1 MKFKSRPEL
10 YLYTMYLLKEMSA
23 EIPKPHPALLEAIS
37 RLKKALNQ
45 HEQDTHCVIEII
57 DTLSHIPDS
66 GFKDVDLDILK
77 EVRLGVQSSYFDQ
90 TAKEKWENPLGRR
103 LESVLQIAIAMEP
116 GKGMMT
122 AVHKLSLG
130 ICDALEHC
138 YKNLP
143 HQLPIF
149 LNELTEK
156 AHPIGFGAF
165 KETEYPGDSKPNL
178 KQVTDILKKNDPR
191 DFIRIICIHFKFGR
205 TLARQLGNW
214 NQFCSDKIR
223 EIADARMYQ
232 SSFYKDRGRLGGLRA
247 VWGQSMGIMTG
258 DNVPENTSLPMYPN
272 IWVPDSKGQA
282 PDLRQAFT
290 LGLIEKDTPYVAGV
304 SGMTSIMMAEF
315 LVLAK
320 DATQEEKQLY
330 IAAIAAYIVSGGLHC
345 LHEVLAPIAYCLEPE
360 KLLPGYAVMNHRET
374 GHTTFIKSMPS
385 PDYEYFYQ
393 LLLSL
398 DSSLEKVLEN
408 AWGEVYLF
416 FKQEYLPQQHS
427 LSDYA
432 ELVRKIKPPVKD
444 DVDEDTGDDEY
455 FDAVCEQVDPEYKKE
470 SAKAMPL
477 QYKDTIFPKKNTQ
490 LKRKAMEA
498 IQEDEE
504 EEEAQYEEDD
514 EKVQM
519 QDDSVASHQREL
531 IPIQSL
537 VLATIDAFQRD
548 AYEPRLFQGS
558 SDLDEMKN
566 KLSSLKNMLRD
577 ASEDII
583 IKSIILAIFKSPVSE
598 SLKDQIVK
606 KMGFDGDRE
615 NALMFL
621 DGGIQADC
629 QNLTVSSSDVSL
641 ILSVTHFIHT
651 IASMSDTVL
660 YEDMNHRG
668 DYEKVLMTL
677 EGMVANAQSQ
687 SYQKR

>member
-23 EIPKPHPALLEAIS
+23 EEPKPHPTLLEAIS

-45 HEQDTHCVIEII
+45 HEQDTHCVIEIV
-57 DTLSHIPDS
+57 DTLSHTPDS
-66 GFKDVDLDILK
+66 GLKDVELDILK
-77 EVRLGVQSSYFDQ
+77 EVKLGVQTSYFDQ
-90 TAKEKWENPLGRR
+90 TAKEKWENPLGTR
-103 LESVLQIAIAMEP
+103 LESALQIAIAMEP
-116 GKGMMT
+116 GKEMMT

-138 YKNLP
+138 HTNIP
-143 HQLPIF
+143 HQLKTF
-149 LNELTEK
+149 LDELTEE

-165 KETEYPGDSKPNL
+165 KEKEYQGAWTPTL
-178 KQVTDILKKNDPR
+178 KQVTDILKRNEPK

-214 NQFCSDKIR
+214 NDFCSDEIR
-223 EIADARMYQ
+223 DIADTRMYQ
-232 SSFYKDRGRLGGLRA
+232 SSFYKDRGRLGSLRA
-247 VWGQSMGIMTG
+247 VWSQSMGIMTG
-258 DNVPENTSLPMYPN
+258 DNVPENASLPMYAN

-304 SGMTSIMMAEF
+304 SGMTSIMVAQF

-320 DATQEEKQLY
+320 NATQEEKQLY

-345 LHEVLAPIAYCLEPE
+345 LHEVLAPIAYCLKPE
-360 KLLPGYAVMNHRET
+360 QLLPGYAVMNHREM
-374 GHTTFIKSMPS
+374 GHASFIKSMPA
-385 PDYEYFYQ
+385 PDYDYFYQ

-398 DSSLEKVLEN
+398 DPTLEKVLQK
-408 AWGEVYLF
+408 AWGEMHPF
-416 FKQEYLPQQHS
+416 FKQEYLPQQHH
-427 LSDYA
+427 LPDYA
-432 ELVRKIKPPVKD
+432 ELAKKIKPPVKD
-444 DVDEDTGDDEY
+444 DADEDTDDDEY
-455 FDAVCEQVDPEYKKE
+455 FDAVCEQVDSKNKTEVGE
-470 SAKAMPL
+470 AMPL
-477 QYKDTIFPKKNTQ
+477 QYNDTILSKKNTQ
-490 LKRKAMEA
+490 PKRKVMEA
-498 IQEDEE
+498 IHEDEE
-504 EEEAQYEEDD
+504 EG

-519 QDDSVASHQREL
+519 EDDAVAIVQRKL

-537 VLATIDAFQRD
+537 VLATIDEFQGNV
-548 AYEPRLFQGS
+548 YEPRLFQGS
-558 SDLDEMKN
+558 SDSDEMKN

-598 SLKDQIVK
+598 SLKDQIVQK
-606 KMGFDGDRE
+606 IGFDGDRE

-621 DGGIQADC
+621 DRGIQTDC
-629 QNLTVSSSDVSL
+629 QNLAVSSSDVSL
-641 ILSVTHFIHT
+641 ILGVTQFIQT
-651 IASMSDTVL
+651 IANISDTVR

-668 DYEKVLMTL
+668 DYEKELTRL
-677 EGMVANAQSQ
+677 ESMVAKAQSQ